1 MRRSGKLMTDDRLF
15 GERDLEQ
22 ENQELRKANKL
33 LHAFL
38 IERKLAIEYLKW
50 KRMMLDE

>member
-1 MRRSGKLMTDDRLF
+1 MTDDRLF
-15 GERDLEQ
+15 NERDLEQ
-22 ENQELRKANKL
+22 ENQELREANKL

-38 IERKLAIEYLKW
+38 IEKKLATEYLRW